1 MTSNILHHLRELQV
15 AWRRQDFVFT
25 STQSEQY
32 SILLQ
37 ARRERVRGFYETGR
51 VFKGSKAAADKIRDE
66 AEAANPVVEGSRR
79 LNQFDKCPPFC
90 PYGWE
95 GFIV

>member
-1 MTSNILHHLRELQV
+1 MTSNILHHINDLKN

-25 STQSEQY
+25 SKQTEEY

-37 ARRERVRGFYETGR
+37 ARRERVLEFYKEGR

-66 AEAANPVVEGSRR
+66 EQKSNPQPQEE
-79 LNQFDKCPPFC
+79 D
-90 PYGWE
+90 
-95 GFIV
+95 

>member
-25 STQSEQY
+25 GKQTEEY

-37 ARRERVRGFYETGR
+37 ARRERVLGFHKDGR

-66 AEAANPVVEGSRR
+66 ELKANPVVED
-79 LNQFDKCPPFC
+79 QD
-90 PYGWE
+90 Y
-95 GFIV
+95 

>member
-37 ARRERVRGFYETGR
+37 ARRERVLGFYAELVVYLRAVKQQQT
-51 VFKGSKAAADKIRDE
+51 KIRDE
-66 AEAANPVVEGSRR
+66 AEAANPVVED
-79 LNQFDKCPPFC
+79 QD
-90 PYGWE
+90 Y
-95 GFIV
+95 

>member
-25 STQSEQY
+25 GKQQDEYDVLIT
-32 SILLQ
+32 
-37 ARRERVRGFYETGR
+37 ARRQVVRGFYETGR
-51 VFKGSKAAADKIRDE
+51 VFKGSKAAFDKDIAD
-66 AEAANPVVEGSRR
+66 AAAANPVVEGTRR

>member
-1 MTSNILHHLRELQV
+1 MTSNILHHINDLKN
-15 AWRRQDFVFT
+15 AWRRQDFVLT
-25 STQSEQY
+25 GKQQDEY

-66 AEAANPVVEGSRR
+66 AEAANPVVED
-79 LNQFDKCPPFC
+79 LDD
-90 PYGWE
+90 
-95 GFIV
+95 